1 MMLRACCSQPGVY
14 WFLGSAWCQE
24 MPSEDGGGPLPN
36 VFVSNVVTGQW
47 IISSNDKTT
56 VSASL
61 SFLINFYHFKWP
73 GLSELKVRQFSHEFE
88 EITFFIFSVLGRI
101 FFGLS
106 FFPICY
112 CWNSQSKLSWQSDKG
127 YSPITN
133 YMLLYS
139 NCVSQL
145 FMLWVFCGIN

>member
-1 MMLRACCSQPGVY
+1 
-14 WFLGSAWCQE
+14 

-47 IISSNDKTT
+47 IISSNDKTA

-88 EITFFIFSVLGRI
+88 EIKPGF
-101 FFGLS
+101 S
-106 FFPICY
+106 FFQY
-112 CWNSQSKLSWQSDKG
+112 
-127 YSPITN
+127 
-133 YMLLYS
+133 
-139 NCVSQL
+139 
-145 FMLWVFCGIN
+145 